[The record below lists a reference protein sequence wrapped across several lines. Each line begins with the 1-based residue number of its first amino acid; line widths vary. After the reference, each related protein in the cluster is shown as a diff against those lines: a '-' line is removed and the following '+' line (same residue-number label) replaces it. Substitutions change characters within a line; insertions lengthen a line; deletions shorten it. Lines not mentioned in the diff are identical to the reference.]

1 MRRDGDTDVIRNA
14 RFVLSALNGGQSR
27 QRVREGEKRPHN
39 NLIARVLQKQ
49 VFYAVKVTLLPSKR
63 PTITE

>member
-1 MRRDGDTDVIRNA
+1 MAAKAGRKSGKA
-14 RFVLSALNGGQSR
+14 K
-27 QRVREGEKRPHN
+27 KRPHN
-39 NLIARVLQKQ
+39 NLIARALQKQ